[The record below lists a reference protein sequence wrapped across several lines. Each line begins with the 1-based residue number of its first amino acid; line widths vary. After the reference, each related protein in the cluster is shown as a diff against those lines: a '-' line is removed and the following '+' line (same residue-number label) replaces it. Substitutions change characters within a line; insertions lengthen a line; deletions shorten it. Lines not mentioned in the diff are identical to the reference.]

1 MILYEERADI
11 FKSGFQTLV
20 NPVNTYGTMGA
31 GLAKK
36 FARRFP
42 GLETVYK
49 QAINRNVFVR
59 KGIFVFD
66 VPDSEKKVV
75 CLATKRHFSQP
86 SKLEWIDEGL
96 RVLARDFSLY
106 GITSLAVP
114 ALGCGLG
121 QLQWEDVRPLILRH
135 LEPIDLPVGIFSP

>member
-42 GLETVYK
+42 GLETAYK

-59 KGIFVFD
+59 KGIFVYA
-66 VPDSEKKVV
+66 VPDSDKKVV

-96 RVLARDFSLY
+96 KVLARDFSLY

-121 QLQWEDVRPLILRH
+121 QLKWEDVRPLILHH